1 MALENVL
8 FLDTQNPNRARMA
21 AALLHAANNQITT
34 FSAGPGVL
42 TLNSHAATALQE
54 TNVDITVI
62 PVANSQSYVGQSFDL
77 VVTLCD
83 GGTET

>member
-1 MALENVL
+1 MNLQNVL

-21 AALLHAANNQITT
+21 AALLHAANSQITT

-42 TLNSHAATALQE
+42 TLNPHAAAALQE
-54 TNVDITVI
+54 SNIDITVTH
-62 PVANSQSYVGQSFDL
+62 VDNSQSYVGQHFDL